1 VYLWECMKLCHL
13 CKLSLNDSKSILEF
27 PFKLYS
33 SKQSMLI
40 DLYSNISNIQDYLF
54 TLNPDYNSNIVHE
67 ICYYLSRSTFINKKF
82 RKQYIWALEILST
95 LSEFSFLCNSRND
108 KGEVPLEC
116 FIRKSED
123 RGYKTY
129 EYIKNLL
136 RRYTVGP
143 INTIEP
149 KKVILDP
156 VVAEITQKYHKFQSK
171 LFDYFEEHYSHCITR
186 CDMCQ
191 IIIDMFDDLECIGK
205 AIKTD
210 DNRDIIRLTIQHI
223 IILRNSC
230 TQLCE
235 DGTING
241 RHKHIITYFD
251 RLLREMN

>member
-1 VYLWECMKLCHL
+1 MKLCHL
-13 CKLSLNDSKSILEF
+13 CKLSLNDSKTILEF
-27 PFKLYS
+27 PFKLYD
-33 SKQSMLI
+33 SKRLMAI
-40 DLYSNISNIQDYLF
+40 DLYSNIENIPNYLF

-95 LSEFSFLCNSRND
+95 MSEFSFLCNSCND
-108 KGEVPLEC
+108 NDEVPLEC

-123 RGYKTY
+123 RSYKTY

-136 RRYTVGP
+136 KRYTVGP
-143 INTIEP
+143 IHIIEP

-156 VVAEITQKYHKFQSK
+156 IVADITQKYHKFQSK
-171 LFDYFEEHYSHCITR
+171 LFDYFEEHYSDCITR
-186 CDMCQ
+186 CDMCK
-191 IIIDMFDDLECIGK
+191 IVIDMFDDLECIGK

-210 DNRDIIRLTIQHI
+210 DNVDIIRLTIKHI

-230 TQLCE
+230 TQMCE
-235 DGTING
+235 DGKING

-251 RLLREMN
+251 KLLHELN

>member
-1 VYLWECMKLCHL
+1 MKLCHL
-13 CKLSLNDSKSILEF
+13 CKLSLTYSKSILEF
-27 PFKLYS
+27 PFKLYD
-33 SKQSMLI
+33 SKQSMVI
-40 DLYSNISNIQDYLF
+40 DLYSNINNIPNYLF

-95 LSEFSFLCNSRND
+95 MSEFKFLCNSCND
-108 KGEVPLEC
+108 NDEVPLEC

-123 RGYKTY
+123 RSYKTY

-143 INTIEP
+143 INIIEP
-149 KKVILDP
+149 TRVILDP
-156 VVAEITQKYHKFQSK
+156 AVADITQKYHKFQSK
-171 LFDYFEEHYSHCITR
+171 LFDYFEEHYNSCITR

-210 DNRDIIRLTIQHI
+210 DNLDIIRLTINHI

-230 TQLCE
+230 TQMCE
-235 DGTING
+235 DGKING

-251 RLLREMN
+251 KLLQELN